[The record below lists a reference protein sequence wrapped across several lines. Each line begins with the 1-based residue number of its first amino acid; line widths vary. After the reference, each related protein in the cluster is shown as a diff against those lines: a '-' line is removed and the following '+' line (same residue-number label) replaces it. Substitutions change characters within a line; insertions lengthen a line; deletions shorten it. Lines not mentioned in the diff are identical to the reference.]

1 MLAVPCASDA
11 SQSFGLA
18 TVLQVATI
26 SLCSACDEAGRHHH
40 QNSVIIT
47 MFLGHVGHKDDH
59 DDGDYGDGGHGE
71 GSGYDDDS
79 DTVTV
84 VMIHEFASCS
94 RVSRQVKQPVSRS
107 C

>member
-1 MLAVPCASDA
+1 MKLVDI
-11 SQSFGLA
+11 
-18 TVLQVATI
+18 T
-26 SLCSACDEAGRHHH
+26 H

-47 MFLGHVGHKDDH
+47 MFLGHVGDKDDH
-59 DDGDYGDGGHGE
+59 GDGDYGDGGHGE
-71 GSGYDDDS
+71 GGGYDDDS
-79 DTVTV
+79 DTVAV